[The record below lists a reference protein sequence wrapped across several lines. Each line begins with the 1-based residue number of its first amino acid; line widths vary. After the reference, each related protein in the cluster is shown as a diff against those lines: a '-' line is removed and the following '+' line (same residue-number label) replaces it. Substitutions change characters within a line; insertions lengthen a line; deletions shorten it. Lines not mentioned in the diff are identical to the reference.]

1 MSVTA
6 RPEGTATVDSVPP
19 VAASVPPAATTGS
32 RQPASVGAAPGRRTP
47 RRGARLGRWL
57 PPAVVFGLVIGV
69 WYFVSYILLSPDR
82 RFMLPPPHRVV
93 KVGFLTWENLHELLN
108 GLKLTTEVAMIGLA
122 IAIGLGVAA
131 AILMSQA
138 RWLERSLFPYAV
150 VLQTIPILALVP
162 LIGFWFDYGWTARVI
177 VCVLIALFPV
187 INNTLFGLQS
197 AEAGLHDLFALG
209 DAGRFT
215 RLWKLQLPA
224 AMPATFAGFRI
235 SAGLSVIGAIVGD
248 FFFKQGDPGIGIL
261 LDLYRSRLQSEQ
273 LFAAIILSS
282 LLGVAVFWLFGL
294 LSRLVVGS
302 WYQPDRDSG

>member
-1 MSVTA
+1 MSVVA
-6 RPEGTATVDSVPP
+6 RPEGTATVDSVQPAA
-19 VAASVPPAATTGS
+19 VAGSAPPA
-32 RQPASVGAAPGRRTP
+32 PVGTAPGPRTAGL
-47 RRGARLGRWL
+47 RARLGLGGWL
-57 PPAVVFGLVIGV
+57 PPAVVFALVIGV
-69 WYFVSYILLSPDR
+69 WYLVSYVLLSPDR
-82 RFMLPPPHRVV
+82 RFMLPPPHNVI

-162 LIGFWFDYGWTARVI
+162 LIGFWFDYGWTSRII
-177 VCVLIALFPV
+177 VCVLIALFPI

-197 AEAGLHDLFALG
+197 AEAGLHDLFTLG

-215 RLWKLQLPA
+215 RLWKLQVPA
-224 AMPATFAGFRI
+224 AMPAIFAGFRI

-294 LSRLVVGS
+294 LGRLVVGS
-302 WYQPDRDSG
+302 WYQPDRDGG

>member
-1 MSVTA
+1 
-6 RPEGTATVDSVPP
+6 
-19 VAASVPPAATTGS
+19 
-32 RQPASVGAAPGRRTP
+32 
-47 RRGARLGRWL
+47 
-57 PPAVVFGLVIGV
+57 VIGV
-69 WYFVSYILLSPDR
+69 WYVVSYILLSPDR

-108 GLKLTTEVAMIGLA
+108 GLKLTTEVAMTGLA
-122 IAIGLGVAA
+122 IAIVLGVAA

-162 LIGFWFDYGWTARVI
+162 LIGFWFDYGWNARVI

-197 AEAGLHDLFALG
+197 AEAGLQDLFTLG
-209 DAGRFT
+209 NAGRFT

-294 LSRLVVGS
+294 LGRLVVGS
-302 WYQPDRDSG
+302 WYRPDRDGG